1 MTYSVIVVGRKQ
13 WLKCNVSGR
22 VHAVLLLKRIV
33 NRCGRGFGINP
44 FPRSFPNPL
53 GQENLPA
60 NRIFDLIYER
70 NFWGSTES
78 RSGVGSEQGFVDQY
92 RKRLAGLLKDKEL
105 TTVFDAP
112 CGDLNW
118 VLPLISGSN
127 ISYVG
132 GDISPRVIEEA
143 RSRCSGVDLRVFDIT
158 TDPFPDADVWH
169 CRDCLFHLPF
179 AEIRRAF
186 SNFSSSRIPY
196 ALLTIHRSFLFH
208 KNLDVNVGGFRYLDL
223 CRPPVSLPPAMTY
236 LKDFVPGRDFPRY
249 VGLWRRETISDALER
264 WAP

>member
-1 MTYSVIVVGRKQ
+1 M
-13 WLKCNVSGR
+13 
-22 VHAVLLLKRIV
+22 LLLKRIA
-33 NRCGRGFGINP
+33 NKLGRGFGINP

-53 GQENLPA
+53 GQDNLPA
-60 NRIFDLIYER
+60 KTVFDLIYER

-78 RSGVGSEQGFVDQY
+78 RSGVGSEQVFVEQY
-92 RKRLAGLLKDKEL
+92 RKRLGHLLREKEL
-105 TTVFDAP
+105 YTLFDAP

-118 VLPLISGSN
+118 VSPLICESS

-143 RSRCSGVDLRVFDIT
+143 RSRHPDVDLRVFDIT
-158 TDPFPDADVWH
+158 GDPFPDADVWH

-186 SNFSSSRIPY
+186 SNFSSSKIPY
-196 ALLTIHRSFLFH
+196 ALLTTHRSFLVH
-208 KNLDVNVGGFRYLDL
+208 KNLDVNLGGFRYLDL
-223 CRPPVSLPPAMTY
+223 CCPPVNLPQAITY
-236 LKDFVPGRDFPRY
+236 LKDFVPGRDFPRF
-249 VGLWRRETISDALER
+249 VGLWRRDTISEALSQ